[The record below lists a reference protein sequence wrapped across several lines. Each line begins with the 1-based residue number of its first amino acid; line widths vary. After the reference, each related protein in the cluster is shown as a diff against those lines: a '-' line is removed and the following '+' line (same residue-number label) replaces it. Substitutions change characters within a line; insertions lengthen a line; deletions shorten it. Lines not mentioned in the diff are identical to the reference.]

1 MIDLKEC
8 IRFCIEKFDSEEATK
23 RLFNFINESI
33 ELKQK
38 EIELINSIN
47 VPDVLKETTIDY
59 LKKTIRAIYSCDYN
73 SHDGKFIIS
82 VDSSELSDK
91 EKKLIDRFK
100 EYNNMYSFVFVNRI
114 KSNNYCNGRS

>member
-8 IRFCIEKFDSEEATK
+8 IRFCIENFDSEEATK

-59 LKKTIRAIYSCDYN
+59 LKKTISAIYSCDYN
-73 SHDGKFIIS
+73 SHDGKFIVS

-91 EKKLIDRFK
+91 ENKLIDRFK
-100 EYNNMYSFVFVNRI
+100 NDNNMYSFVFINRI
-114 KSNNYCNGRS
+114 KSNDYCNGHR